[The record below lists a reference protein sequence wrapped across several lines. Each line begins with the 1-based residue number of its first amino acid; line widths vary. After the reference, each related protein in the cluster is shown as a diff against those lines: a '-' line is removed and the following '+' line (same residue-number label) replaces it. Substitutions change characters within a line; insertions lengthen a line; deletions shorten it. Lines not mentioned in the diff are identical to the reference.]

1 MSVWVEIEV
10 ELTNVTSKKVTLHV
24 SVWVEIPVRYD
35 KEKIP
40 KVTLHVSV
48 WVEIKKC
55 NHILSRSKSRSTWAC
70 ELKFNIW
77 FDNITKEVSRS
88 TWACE
93 LKSFPATPF
102 NVVLCHAPRER
113 VSWNLQFLEIL
124 FRQRVT
130 LHVSV
135 WVEIARRLPVVEEQI
150 VTLHVSVWVE
160 ILNTFSEPVD
170 TGVTLHVSVWVEIK
184 LLWN

>member
-24 SVWVEIPVRYD
+24 SVWVEIYAIG
-35 KEKIP
+35 KIN
-40 KVTLHVSV
+40 LYQ
-48 WVEIKKC
+48 
-55 NHILSRSKSRSTWAC
+55 RG
-70 ELKFNIW
+70 
-77 FDNITKEVSRS
+77 
-88 TWACE
+88 
-93 LKSFPATPF
+93 
-102 NVVLCHAPRER
+102 HAPRER